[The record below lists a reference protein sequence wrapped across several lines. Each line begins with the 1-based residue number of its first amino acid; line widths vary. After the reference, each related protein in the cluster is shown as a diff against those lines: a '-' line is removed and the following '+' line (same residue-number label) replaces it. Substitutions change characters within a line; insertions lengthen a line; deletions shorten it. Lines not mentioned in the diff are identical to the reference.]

1 MGRSQRLRS
10 IETCVTSLTFIWLGW
25 EANYA
30 SSGQAF
36 GEDDVIQ
43 SDMTLCKSITET
55 LQ

>member
-1 MGRSQRLRS
+1 M
-10 IETCVTSLTFIWLGW
+10 

-43 SDMTLCKSITET
+43 GDLTLCKSITET